1 MTSYLPK
8 LVIFTSIPRRF
19 AYSVARAIVA
29 SVSRL
34 VVVVASVV
42 RRPSSSSVVRRRR
55 PRPVVVVPRPRA
67 RSTAAS
73 NLAVEPLRLSSHLK
87 TLESTRR
94 RRTLARR
101 RAASSASTRSTVTR
115 SANECRARTVRSKS
129 THARRASRGRGRRV
143 VARHRSRRAM
153 SRRRRRVASNT
164 IASSSAQSATTRWTR
179 TRDAATARAAR
190 STRGAKRGARAALV
204 GALAASRIAAR
215 LRRRGVET
223 PPLNAH
229 VSARARVASAG
240 MDPNIEAT
248 AAAWFANLGFRVLE
262 GATATTR
269 GAWGGT
275 ARESDAR
282 FATSY
287 CLDASTNT
295 SALEDYDFVGWLP
308 VSNAIEDVM
317 SDRADFKVVL
327 FETMA
332 TEWWEHART
341 RAESA
346 KALGDACGCGAGA
359 TRSTAS
365 TCGNEDYHYCDIYP
379 CVWERAFGS
388 ATPDEET
395 WKTKYIERVREIKS
409 AAPPG
414 RLLTIPMT
422 AAPVGHATAVKV
434 SKLIAQF
441 LEITDD
447 LDAFGEAYPFLRRDL
462 TRRRAQ
468 QRLASRGSRSSSSP
482 ARTSG
487 SSPTR
492 AIRRGDSCVGTS
504 VSARYPDLV
513 HSTNVHSTHARRRAR
528 RQTRAQLPKR
538 RTRATMPDDGARA
551 ADHARGQQKLDE
563 FRAQKAKAKARASEE
578 TRATRD
584 DEANA
589 PRETEEKKHDDVAV
603 VKQKLV
609 KAVKKGKAI
618 EAERDAARAR
628 AEAAE
633 EARDALMKE
642 LEAVKAETGERAA
655 AREESGSHARAAET
669 KRGGVGVR
677 ER

>member
-1 MTSYLPK
+1 
-8 LVIFTSIPRRF
+8 
-19 AYSVARAIVA
+19 
-29 SVSRL
+29 
-34 VVVVASVV
+34 
-42 RRPSSSSVVRRRR
+42 
-55 PRPVVVVPRPRA
+55 
-67 RSTAAS
+67 
-73 NLAVEPLRLSSHLK
+73 
-87 TLESTRR
+87 
-94 RRTLARR
+94 
-101 RAASSASTRSTVTR
+101 
-115 SANECRARTVRSKS
+115 
-129 THARRASRGRGRRV
+129 
-143 VARHRSRRAM
+143 
-153 SRRRRRVASNT
+153 
-164 IASSSAQSATTRWTR
+164 
-179 TRDAATARAAR
+179 
-190 STRGAKRGARAALV
+190 
-204 GALAASRIAAR
+204 
-215 LRRRGVET
+215 
-223 PPLNAH
+223 
-229 VSARARVASAG
+229 

-422 AAPVGHATAVKV
+422 AAPVGHATAVKI
-434 SKLIAQF
+434 SKLIAQV

-462 TRRRAQ
+462 NGVA
-468 QRLASRGSRSSSSP
+468 LSNVSIAWVAFVVVASAYIGFFANKSDP
-482 ARTSG
+482 AR
-487 SSPTR
+487 R
-492 AIRRGDSCVGTS
+492 FVRRHIC
-504 VSARYPDLV
+504 
-513 HSTNVHSTHARRRAR
+513 
-528 RQTRAQLPKR
+528 
-538 RTRATMPDDGARA
+538 
-551 ADHARGQQKLDE
+551 
-563 FRAQKAKAKARASEE
+563 
-578 TRATRD
+578 
-584 DEANA
+584 
-589 PRETEEKKHDDVAV
+589 
-603 VKQKLV
+603 
-609 KAVKKGKAI
+609 
-618 EAERDAARAR
+618 
-628 AEAAE
+628 
-633 EARDALMKE
+633 
-642 LEAVKAETGERAA
+642 
-655 AREESGSHARAAET
+655 
-669 KRGGVGVR
+669 
-677 ER
+677 

>member
-1 MTSYLPK
+1 MDSD
-8 LVIFTSIPRRF
+8 
-19 AYSVARAIVA
+19 
-29 SVSRL
+29 
-34 VVVVASVV
+34 
-42 RRPSSSSVVRRRR
+42 
-55 PRPVVVVPRPRA
+55 
-67 RSTAAS
+67 
-73 NLAVEPLRLSSHLK
+73 
-87 TLESTRR
+87 
-94 RRTLARR
+94 
-101 RAASSASTRSTVTR
+101 
-115 SANECRARTVRSKS
+115 
-129 THARRASRGRGRRV
+129 
-143 VARHRSRRAM
+143 SRRG
-153 SRRRRRVASNT
+153 
-164 IASSSAQSATTRWTR
+164 
-179 TRDAATARAAR
+179 DAARAR
-190 STRGAKRGARAALV
+190 STRGAKRGALAALV
-204 GALAASRIAAR
+204 GALAASRIARASSQ
-215 LRRRGVET
+215 GVET

-229 VSARARVASAG
+229 VSERARVASAG

-422 AAPVGHATAVKV
+422 AAPVGHATAVKI

-462 TRRRAQ
+462 NGVA
-468 QRLASRGSRSSSSP
+468 LSNVSIAWVAFVVVASAYIGFFANKSDP
-482 ARTSG
+482 AR
-487 SSPTR
+487 R
-492 AIRRGDSCVGTS
+492 FVRRHIC
-504 VSARYPDLV
+504 
-513 HSTNVHSTHARRRAR
+513 
-528 RQTRAQLPKR
+528 
-538 RTRATMPDDGARA
+538 
-551 ADHARGQQKLDE
+551 
-563 FRAQKAKAKARASEE
+563 
-578 TRATRD
+578 
-584 DEANA
+584 
-589 PRETEEKKHDDVAV
+589 
-603 VKQKLV
+603 
-609 KAVKKGKAI
+609 
-618 EAERDAARAR
+618 
-628 AEAAE
+628 
-633 EARDALMKE
+633 
-642 LEAVKAETGERAA
+642 
-655 AREESGSHARAAET
+655 
-669 KRGGVGVR
+669 
-677 ER
+677 